1 MAFFSA
7 WKDNRT
13 TEWGQK
19 DSGLGG
25 RKCDIDRMG
34 DFMRRSQGWGAV
46 GVGYEPGRAK
56 VRFLGERESV
66 KKRVAWVGSSYF
78 ATIFGFGLTG
88 NLLHLPLFG
97 TWGWLVCL
105 CIRLWWFS
113 GRLGHIEASQW
124 STPGLLTT
132 LYVWLPGTMKGP
144 HPSVLIG
151 QQGTPLA
158 NGGYGGA
165 WTSQSTNYDI
175 VVCRTGCRG
184 DQDVA

>member
-1 MAFFSA
+1 MWYWQNGRFHE
-7 WKDNRT
+7 K
-13 TEWGQK
+13 E
-19 DSGLGG
+19 SGLRCSGG
-25 RKCDIDRMG
+25 GVWAR
-34 DFMRRSQGWGAV
+34 QGKGKIL
-46 GVGYEPGRAK
+46 E
-56 VRFLGERESV
+56 GEGISE

-78 ATIFGFGLTG
+78 ATIFGFGLTR

-124 STPGLLTT
+124 SPPGLLTT
-132 LYVWLPGTMKGP
+132 LYVWLPATMKGP

-165 WTSQSTNYDI
+165 WTSQSTNYD
-175 VVCRTGCRG
+175 VFVCRTGCRG